1 MSDLPLYRQAV
12 SRSGGRST
20 VVLAGEL
27 DLSNRD
33 DIHAMLLAEL
43 TDPQTAAVR
52 LDLAA
57 VGFLDSTA
65 LAVLVAVYQSAR
77 DAGKTFA
84 ITAVSAPVSR
94 ILQVTGL
101 EKILTDTAVM

>member
-1 MSDLPLYRQAV
+1 MSDLPLHREAV
-12 SRSGGRST
+12 SRSGGSST

-33 DIHAMLLAEL
+33 DIHATLLGEL
-43 TDPQTAAVR
+43 TDPGTAAVR
-52 LDLAA
+52 LDLSA

-65 LAVLVAVYQSAR
+65 LSVLVAAYQSAR

-84 ITAVSAPVSR
+84 ITAVSAQVSR

-101 EKILTDTAVM
+101 EDLLTETA